1 MNLISIG
8 ITGADM
14 GILAS
19 IAAKYGMQ
27 ILGAMALIG
36 VIVGGYY
43 YIKHTGATEQHE
55 KDMRQL
61 EERNQIEK
69 KQSDI
74 LLAEARAENAALKAK
89 HNEIYRGILT
99 HASETIKFTKYQSD
113 SAASELRKLRQ
124 RTAATE
130 SNNSASSRETGVSKS
145 GIGGTGSAICEVSP
159 EEIEQRLEVARMAE
173 LSLIASGF
181 IRQVA
186 VVK

>member
-1 MNLISIG
+1 
-8 ITGADM
+8 M
-14 GILAS
+14 GILAG

-27 ILGAMALIG
+27 ILGVLALIG

-69 KQSDI
+69 EQSDI
-74 LLAEARAENAALKAK
+74 LLAEATAENAALKAK
-89 HNEIYRGILT
+89 HEQIYIGVLT
-99 HASETIKFTKYQSD
+99 HASETIKTTQHQRD
-113 SAASELRKLRQ
+113 AAASELRKLRQ
-124 RTAATE
+124 RATAAQ
-130 SNNSASSRETGVSKS
+130 SNNSSGSREAGVSKS
-145 GIGGTGSAICEVSP
+145 GIGGTGSVICEVSP

>member
-27 ILGAMALIG
+27 ILGVLALIG

-55 KDMRQL
+55 EDMRQL
-61 EERNQIEK
+61 QERNQNEK
-69 KQSDI
+69 EQSDI
-74 LLAEARAENAALKAK
+74 LLAEATAENAALKAK
-89 HNEIYRGILT
+89 HDQIYIGVLT
-99 HASETIKFTKYQSD
+99 HASETIKTTEHQRD
-113 SAASELRKLRQ
+113 AAASELRKLRQ
-124 RTAATE
+124 RTTAAK
-130 SNNSASSRETGVSKS
+130 SNNSTGSRETGISKS
-145 GIGGTGSAICEVSP
+145 GMGGTGSVICEVSP
-159 EEIEQRLEVARMAE
+159 EEIEQRLEIARMAE
-173 LSLIASGF
+173 LSSIASGF

>member
-27 ILGAMALIG
+27 ILGILALIG

-69 KQSDI
+69 EQSDI

-89 HNEIYRGILT
+89 HEKIYIGVLT
-99 HASETIKFTKYQSD
+99 HASETIKTTQHQRD
-113 SAASELRKLRQ
+113 AAASELRKLRQ
-124 RTAATE
+124 RTTATQG
-130 SNNSASSRETGVSKS
+130 NNSTGSREAGISQS
-145 GIGGTGSAICEVSP
+145 GIGGTGAIICEVSP

>member
-27 ILGAMALIG
+27 ILGVLALIG

-55 KDMRQL
+55 EDMRQL

-89 HNEIYRGILT
+89 HEKIYIGVLT
-99 HASETIKFTKYQSD
+99 HASETIKTTQYQRD
-113 SAASELRKLRQ
+113 AASSELRKLRQ
-124 RTAATE
+124 RTATE
-130 SNNSASSRETGVSKS
+130 KSNNSTGSREAGIPNS
-145 GIGGTGSAICEVSP
+145 GIGGTGAIICEVSP

-173 LSLIASGF
+173 LSLLASGF